1 MKEVETKPYQSPDT
15 YLLLEESASEKHEY
29 RKGEITA
36 LAGASLNHARIVRN
50 VSSLLHNA
58 NSGCEVFMNDVK
70 LQVKHV
76 QDEAFYYPD
85 LMVICGDVQ
94 VSDTHKDIVLN
105 PILIIEVLSAS
116 TEKRDRG
123 VKFQDYQKI
132 DSLKEYVLISQ
143 GEYSVEVFSREQ
155 QDEAWIYRRYSENS
169 LTLRSLN
176 LDLSL
181 ADIYQDIDLVNE

>member
-1 MKEVETKPYQSPDT
+1 
-15 YLLLEESASEKHEY
+15 
-29 RKGEITA
+29 
-36 LAGASLNHARIVRN
+36 
-50 VSSLLHNA
+50 
-58 NSGCEVFMNDVK
+58 GCEVLMNDVK
-70 LQVKHV
+70 LQVKNI

-123 VKFQDYQKI
+123 IKFQDYQKI

-143 GEYSVEVFSREQ
+143 EEYSVEVFSRDLQ
-155 QDEAWIYRRYSENS
+155 GEAWIYRRYEEYMVSLNS
-169 LTLRSLN
+169 LKLKFSLE
-176 LDLSL
+176 
-181 ADIYQDIDLVNE
+181 DIYQDIHFVNS

>member
-1 MKEVETKPYQSPDT
+1 MKEVETKTYQSPDN

-58 NSGCEVFMNDVK
+58 NSGCEVLMNDVK
-70 LQVKHV
+70 LQVKNI

-123 VKFQDYQKI
+123 IKFQDYQKI

-143 GEYSVEVFSREQ
+143 EEYSVEVFSRDLQ
-155 QDEAWIYRRYSENS
+155 GEAWIYRRYEEYMVSLNS
-169 LTLRSLN
+169 LKLKFSLE
-176 LDLSL
+176 
-181 ADIYQDIDLVNE
+181 DIYQDIHFVNS

>member
-1 MKEVETKPYQSPDT
+1 MKEVETKTYQSPDT

-58 NSGCEVFMNDVK
+58 NSGCEVLMNDVK
-70 LQVKHV
+70 LQVKNI

-105 PILIIEVLSAS
+105 PI
-116 TEKRDRG
+116 
-123 VKFQDYQKI
+123 
-132 DSLKEYVLISQ
+132 
-143 GEYSVEVFSREQ
+143 
-155 QDEAWIYRRYSENS
+155 
-169 LTLRSLN
+169 
-176 LDLSL
+176 
-181 ADIYQDIDLVNE
+181 